1 MEHTLLLLT
10 PQLISHAHP
19 ISHTPQPPHTPLFQ
33 MVYYNLYV
41 RTYSNYIMI
50 IMKKSTKST
59 RVLRYWTIFVK
70 LSTFEFITLIP
81 QRKRVLRYNIKEGDF
96 QPYIQNLPGVQARRQ
111 FFLQL
116 MKMIIIYITTEL
128 AGWQF
133 KSLIFDVFQ
142 VT

>member
-111 FFLQL
+111 FFLE
-116 MKMIIIYITTEL
+116 KKEKTSHRRFFFREFIPEGY
-128 AGWQF
+128 
-133 KSLIFDVFQ
+133 LILKF
-142 VT
+142 